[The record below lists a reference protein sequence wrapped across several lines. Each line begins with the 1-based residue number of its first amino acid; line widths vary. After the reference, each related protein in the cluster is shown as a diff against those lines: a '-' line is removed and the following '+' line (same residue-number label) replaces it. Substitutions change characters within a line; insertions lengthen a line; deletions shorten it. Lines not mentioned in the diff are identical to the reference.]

1 MVIHLPW
8 QGICNPLC
16 IPGHLTWLVISSKH
30 LIPAHGE
37 EGGWPLLQNN
47 WLYIILVDNLFKLN
61 KLFIMSFSGHCH
73 NGDHLPQIK
82 NNRIFFMQKLL
93 QNTID
98 LSFANF
104 AFSRNRNLGKGGLH
118 SICYHRET
126 ITEIFGETKLQLS
139 CTTGNRTDYSSI

>member
-1 MVIHLPW
+1 
-8 QGICNPLC
+8 
-16 IPGHLTWLVISSKH
+16 
-30 LIPAHGE
+30 
-37 EGGWPLLQNN
+37 
-47 WLYIILVDNLFKLN
+47 
-61 KLFIMSFSGHCH
+61 MSFSGHCH

-139 CTTGNRTDYSSI
+139 CTTGNRTDYSSINDRTPIDSKVQKEVRTLDFRVWSMQASKIAFPLKIHFTCERA